1 MEFVFGDY
9 RLDVD
14 RRELRR
20 GAELIAIEPQVFD
33 ILVYLL
39 QNRERVVSKDDLLA
53 AVWGG
58 RIVSESTL
66 GSRVAAVRKAIGD
79 RGKGQRLIRT
89 VSRKGLRFVGPVR
102 EQPNPASSLSNPP
115 TVAAAQPRL
124 GLALPDRPSIA
135 VLPFANMSGD
145 PQQDYFADGIV
156 EEITT
161 ALSRIRWLFVIARN
175 TSFTY
180 KGRTVDV
187 RQVGRELGVRY
198 VLEGSVRKASDRV
211 RITGQLIDAVS
222 GSYLWAE
229 RYDHG
234 LADVFAVQDEITERV
249 VAAIEPQLY
258 AAEHI
263 RSRRK
268 PPESLDAWECV
279 IRALSHMGQCTRA
292 GDAEAEA
299 LCRRAIAISSGYG
312 QAHSLLSW
320 VLIRRAALAGDLI
333 KSVLPEA
340 RAEARTALGLAQN
353 DAWPHLTYGMVLWRD
368 RGHLEAERR
377 FRRALE
383 LNPNFALA
391 YALLGLALAA
401 QGTHAEALERAAHA
415 LRLSPSDRLV
425 DFYASRA
432 IEYVHFA
439 AGDYAESLVSTRRL
453 VENYPEYIPGYTWLA
468 ATAALQ
474 GELQTAAE
482 AVSILL
488 RRRSHFSVAWM
499 RENMPFSGD
508 ILERLLA
515 GLRKAGLP
523 EQSKSPA
530 PNDPGS

>member
-1 MEFVFGDY
+1 VEFIFGDH

-20 GAELIAIEPQVFD
+20 GTDLIVVEPQVFD
-33 ILVYLL
+33 MLVYLL
-39 QNRERVVSKDDLLA
+39 RNRDRVVSKDDLLA

-66 GSRVAAVRKAIGD
+66 GSRIAAVRKAIGD
-79 RGKGQRLIRT
+79 NGKGQRLIRT
-89 VSRKGLRFVGPVR
+89 VSRKGLRFVGAVR
-102 EQPNPASSLSNPP
+102 ELSRSESSPSNPP
-115 TVAAAQPRL
+115 AVAADQPRP
-124 GLALPDRPSIA
+124 GLVLPDRPSIA

-156 EEITT
+156 DEITT

-175 TSFTY
+175 SSFTY

-198 VLEGSVRKASDRV
+198 VLEGSVRKAGDRM
-211 RITGQLIDAVS
+211 RITGQLIDAVT
-222 GSYLWAE
+222 GSHVWAE
-229 RYDHG
+229 RYDPEI
-234 LADVFAVQDEITERV
+234 ADVFAVRDAITERV

-258 AAEHI
+258 VAEHI
-263 RSRRK
+263 RSHRK

-279 IRALSHMGQCTRA
+279 IRALSHMGQCARA
-292 GDAEAEA
+292 ADQEAEV
-299 LCRRAIAISSGYG
+299 LCRRAIAISPGYG

-340 RAEARTALGLAQN
+340 RAEARTALGLDQN
-353 DAWPHLTYGMVLWRD
+353 DPWAHVTLGMVLWRD
-368 RGHLEAERR
+368 RRHLEAGRE

-391 YALLGLALAA
+391 HALLGLALAA
-401 QGTHAEALERAAHA
+401 QGMHEEALVSASHG

-439 AGDYAESLVSTRRL
+439 AGDYAESLGWTRRL
-453 VENYPEYIPGYTWLA
+453 VDNYPEYIPGYTWLA
-468 ATAALQ
+468 ATAALHD
-474 GELQTAAE
+474 EMETATE
-482 AVSILL
+482 AVSVLL
-488 RRRSHFSVAWM
+488 RRRPHFSVAWM

-508 ILERLLA
+508 IIERLLA

-523 EQSKSPA
+523 EESQSA
-530 PNDPGS
+530 PGC